1 MLQTTGLLF
10 GTVQLQDKVAIIT
23 GAGRGTGRAIALAY
37 AQEGA
42 HIVAVAR
49 TLEEIQQT
57 AQEVQGLGRRALAV
71 RADVSR
77 NSEVEAMVSAA
88 LGEFGR
94 VDILVNCAGVYGPI
108 GPLGVLDPEEWLQTI
123 AVNLGGT
130 FLCCRAVLPAM
141 IRQRYGRIINLSG
154 GGATAPRPNF
164 SAYAVSKAA
173 VVRLTE
179 TLAEEVRPYGI
190 QVNAIAPGG
199 VNTRLIDAV
208 LTAGEAAGKE
218 ALEEAKRLKAGQ
230 GAPPEEVAALA
241 VFLASDASQG
251 LTGRLI
257 SVVWDDWRSMA
268 SRIDR
273 IMASDFYTLRRTVPQ
288 AQRQPCR

>member
-1 MLQTTGLLF
+1 MH
-10 GTVQLQDKVAIIT
+10 LQDKVAIIT
-23 GAGRGTGRAIALAY
+23 GAGRGNGSAIALAY

-49 TLEEIQQT
+49 TVEEIQQT

-77 NSEVEAMVSAA
+77 SSEVGAMVGAA

-94 VDILVNCAGVYGPI
+94 IDILVNCAGIYGPI
-108 GPLGVLDPEEWLQTI
+108 GPLATLDPEAWLQTI
-123 AVNLGGT
+123 AVNLGGA

-141 IRQRYGRIINLSG
+141 IGQRCGRIINLSG
-154 GGATAPRPNF
+154 GGATSPRPNF

-173 VVRLTE
+173 AVRLTE

-218 ALEEAKRLKAGQ
+218 GLEEAKRLKAGQ
-230 GAPPEEVAALA
+230 GTPPEEVAALA

>member
-37 AQEGA
+37 AREGA

-94 VDILVNCAGVYGPI
+94 IDILVNCAGVYGPI

-130 FLCCRAVLPAM
+130 FHCCRAVLPAI

-230 GAPPEEVAALA
+230 GTPPEEVAALA